1 MVWQVRAA
9 RATDMAAIEALV
21 TAVDGD
27 RDGLRD
33 EQFVVSEGENR
44 ALLGCGRL
52 RPYPEFCE
60 LASLAVA
67 EKVRAKGVGRAIVN
81 SLLGRYQ
88 GPIYL
93 ICEDDVVDFFRR
105 FKFEPIPEIEMP
117 AGLRPKWEYFCAHAG
132 SMNVMWRG

>member
-9 RATDMAAIEALV
+9 QATDMAAIEALV
-21 TAVDGD
+21 TAADGD
-27 RDGLRD
+27 LEGLCAD
-33 EQFVVSEGENR
+33 QFVVAEGEDGTI
-44 ALLGCGRL
+44 LGCGRL

-67 EKVRAKGVGRAIVN
+67 KENRVKGVGREIVD
-81 SLLGRYQ
+81 SLLSRFQ

-93 ICEDDVVDFFRR
+93 ICEDDVVEFFRR
-105 FKFEPIPEIEMP
+105 FKFEPIPETEMP
-117 AGLRPKWEYFCAHAG
+117 AGLRPKWEYFCTHAG